1 MKDLIIVGGGPAG
14 LTAAVYA
21 LRKRLDVLVVSE
33 DLGGKTRLHWKI
45 PGEGEHRVIRGTE
58 VVERFLRELKYL
70 EFAHRQEKV
79 ERIEAAAPSEVLGTA
94 SAATGFSVRLHGGES
109 LAARAVIVASG
120 CSLPSLAI
128 AGAGRFLGK
137 GVGYSSTS
145 YAHMVIDR
153 GVLVT
158 GNGWRALMAALELSL
173 SAARVHLAGD
183 VAPFLG
189 SEIGQKLRANSR
201 VTLHPGAAVVEV
213 RGQDAVQEAVL
224 RGPAGDETVAVEAV
238 FVEEELAPNSAF
250 CAGLVSLDERGFI
263 LVDLKGRTTRPGVFA
278 AGDVTVTHVEQVLV
292 AVGEGAKAALGA
304 YEFLLTGK

>member
-33 DLGGKTRLHWKI
+33 DLGGKTRLHWQV
-45 PGEGEHRVIRGTE
+45 PGAGEDRVIRGTE

-70 EFAHRQEKV
+70 EFAHRQERV
-79 ERIEAAAPSEVLGTA
+79 ERIEAIAPAGGA
-94 SAATGFSVRLHGGES
+94 PGFTVRLGGGEA
-109 LAARAVIVASG
+109 LAARAVVVASG
-120 CSLPSLAI
+120 CTLPPLGI
-128 AGAGRFLGK
+128 AGAERFLGR

-145 YAHMVIDR
+145 YAHLVIDR
-153 GVLVT
+153 RVLVT

-173 SAARVHLAGD
+173 TAASVHLAGD
-183 VAPFLG
+183 LAPFLG
-189 SEIGQKLRANSR
+189 SDLGRRLQASDK
-201 VTLHPGAAVVEV
+201 VVLHPGAEVTEV
-213 RGQDAVQEAVL
+213 RGDGEVREAVL
-224 RGPAGDETVAVEAV
+224 RTGAAAETVAVEAV
-238 FVEEELAPNSAF
+238 FVEPELAPNSAL

-263 LVDLKGRTTRPGVFA
+263 LIDLKGRTTRPGIFA

-304 YEFLLTGK
+304 YEYLLTGK